1 MKILS
6 RIALLAI
13 AAAAI
18 ALGSAT
24 PASAQATRTWVSG
37 VGDDVNPC
45 SRTAPCK
52 TFAGAISKTA
62 PGGEISCL
70 DPGGFGAITITKSI
84 TIDCTGTQGS
94 ILAVGTTGVIVNA
107 ANINVLLRNIQIQGA
122 NTTTGNGVRVLQAR
136 NVILD
141 NVTISNFAGTG
152 TNGRGVT
159 IETATANVGVQVI
172 NSRILNVTNF
182 GIHSAPT
189 AGNVVLDVDRTSI
202 LRSGNSAIF
211 LFNATTASI
220 SNSVLSNNVAAG
232 VATQNAT
239 TTAHLT
245 NNVISFNGF
254 GVANGLGGASTM
266 RLYGNAITGNGIGV
280 RIDAGSVFT
289 YGNNGIRGNSGNE
302 TPTQPSTGTQ

>member
-62 PGGEISCL
+62 AGGEITCL

-94 ILAVGTTGVIVNA
+94 ILAVGTTGVIVNGA
-107 ANINVLLRNIQIQGA
+107 SINVLLRNIQIQGA
-122 NTTTGNGVRVLQAR
+122 NTATGNGVRVLQAR
-136 NVILD
+136 NVVLD
-141 NVTISNFAGTG
+141 NVTISNFSGTG
-152 TNGRGVT
+152 TNGRGVS
-159 IETATANVGVQVI
+159 IETTTANVGVQLV
-172 NSRILNVTNF
+172 NSRIVNVNNF
-182 GIHSAPT
+182 GIHSNPT
-189 AGNVVLDVDRTSI
+189 AGNVVLTVRHTDI
-202 LRSGNSAIF
+202 LRGGNSAIF
-211 LFNATTASI
+211 LVNATAATI
-220 SNSVLSNNVAAG
+220 NNCSLEQNVGAG
-232 VATQNAT
+232 VATQNANV
-239 TTAHLT
+239 TAQIS
-245 NNVISFNGF
+245 NCDISFNGF

-266 RLYGNAITGNGIGV
+266 RLYGNTLTGNGIGV
-280 RIDAGSVFT
+280 RIDAGNVFT
-289 YGNNGIRGNSGNE
+289 YGNNGIRGNSGNDI
-302 TPTQPSTGTQ
+302 PTQPSTGTQ

>member
-6 RIALLAI
+6 RIAIL
-13 AAAAI
+13 AAAAVGI

-62 PGGEISCL
+62 AGGEITCL

-94 ILAVGTTGVIVNA
+94 ILAVGTTGVIVNGA
-107 ANINVLLRNIQIQGA
+107 SVNVLLRNIQIQGA
-122 NTTTGNGVRVLQAR
+122 NTATGNGVRVIQAR

-141 NVTISNFAGTG
+141 NVTISNFSGTG
-152 TNGRGVT
+152 TNGRGVS
-159 IETATANVGVQVI
+159 IETATANVGVQLI
-172 NSRILNVTNF
+172 NSRILNVNNF
-182 GIHSAPT
+182 GIHSNPS
-189 AGNVVLDVDRTSI
+189 AGNVVLEVSRTHI
-202 LRSGNSAIF
+202 LRGGNSAIA
-211 LFNATTASI
+211 LINATAAAI
-220 SNSVLSNNVAAG
+220 ADSVMSQNVGAG
-232 VATQNAT
+232 VALQNANT
-239 TTAHLT
+239 SAQLT

-266 RLYGNAITGNGIGV
+266 RLYGNSLFGNTVGV

>member
-1 MKILS
+1 MQILS
-6 RIALLAI
+6 RIAIVAVAAVAI
-13 AAAAI
+13 T
-18 ALGSAT
+18 LGSAT

-62 PGGEISCL
+62 PGGEITCL
-70 DPGGFGAITITKSI
+70 DPGGFGAITITRSI

-107 ANINVLLRNIQIQGA
+107 ANVNVLLRNIQIQGA
-122 NTTTGNGVRVLQAR
+122 NTATGNGVRVIQAR

-141 NVTISNFAGTG
+141 NVTISNFSGTG
-152 TNGRGVT
+152 TNGRGVS

-172 NSRILNVTNF
+172 NSRILNVNNF
-182 GIHSAPT
+182 GIHSNPS
-189 AGNVVLDVDRTSI
+189 AGNVVLEVSRTHI
-202 LRSGNSAIF
+202 LRGGNSAIA
-211 LFNATTASI
+211 LINATAAAI
-220 SNSVLSNNVAAG
+220 SDSVMSQNVGAG
-232 VATQNAT
+232 VALQNANT
-239 TTAHLT
+239 SAQLT

-266 RLYGNAITGNGIGV
+266 RLYGNSLFGNTVGV